1 MNLRRWYHRSHMGNK
16 DIFILWRNCN
26 KKMKRIRLLTS
37 MLILSMVLT
46 NSAFA
51 VPEPERGKDIFV
63 EQCVATA
70 VTPKAMYSKQIDYK
84 GTTVSNEGGYCQI
97 ELMYIQRST
106 FRMGNLFL
114 LMMLEYIKTAQ
125 VKILSRCNWIT
136 IIYIFRMIDK
146 KLLVLF
152 K

>member
-1 MNLRRWYHRSHMGNK
+1 
-16 DIFILWRNCN
+16 
-26 KKMKRIRLLTS
+26 MKRIRLLTS

-125 VKILSRCNWIT
+125 VKILSRCN
-136 IIYIFRMIDK
+136 
-146 KLLVLF
+146 
-152 K
+152 